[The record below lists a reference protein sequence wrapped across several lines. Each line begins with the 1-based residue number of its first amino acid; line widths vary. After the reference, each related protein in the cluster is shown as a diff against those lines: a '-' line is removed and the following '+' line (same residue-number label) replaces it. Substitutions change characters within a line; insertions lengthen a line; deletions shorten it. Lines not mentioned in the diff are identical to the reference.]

1 MIKKNTNTPKSRTR
15 SNVKQRKKI
24 VTSIIFCFKSV
35 WLFFFRIMY
44 DFLII
49 HVITLL
55 EFEQA
60 LKNFLDLKIYR
71 VFIKQFD

>member
-35 WLFFFRIMY
+35 WLFF
-44 DFLII
+44 
-49 HVITLL
+49 L
-55 EFEQA
+55 ESCMTF
-60 LKNFLDLKIYR
+60 
-71 VFIKQFD
+71 

>member
-1 MIKKNTNTPKSRTR
+1 MA
-15 SNVKQRKKI
+15 
-24 VTSIIFCFKSV
+24 
-35 WLFFFRIMY
+35 FFFRIMY

-60 LKNFLDLKIYR
+60 LKNFLNLKIY
-71 VFIKQFD
+71 